1 MSEFLRQMA
10 AARVKSPPARWLYV
24 PYDQLTDQVG
34 PLADVLPAEC
44 GIVLV
49 ESTWK
54 AGRRPYH
61 QQKLALILAN
71 QRHFALEQ
79 AQRGVPL
86 RYEFTD
92 QPYAETLAQLAGK
105 LGVLQVMEPAERELR
120 HDLQSLVKAGQLQ
133 VLPHAGWLTTADDFA
148 TAFAKGPPYRMDA
161 FYRQVRRR
169 TGILMQRGKPVGGK
183 FSFDAENRQAW
194 SGQPPAPTPPS
205 FVPDAITQE
214 VGQLV
219 ATKFGDH
226 PGRLNLSQLPATRAD
241 AEAMWQWAIQHA
253 LPLFGPYEDAM
264 SVRSRSLFH
273 SRMSALVNIH
283 RVLPQRMIDDVLSLD
298 IPLASKEGFV
308 RQLLGW
314 REFVRHVHVQTDGF
328 RTVAPVNQAD
338 AAVPAYLSADHPLPP
353 AYWGVPSGL
362 HCLDTVVADVWEE
375 GYSHHITRLMVLS
388 NIATLLDISPREL
401 TDWFW
406 VAYTDAFDWVVEP
419 NVLGMGTYALGDLM
433 TTKPYISGAAY
444 INKMSDYC
452 GGCAFNPKTNC
463 PLTRLY
469 WAFLQRHRDELAS
482 NMRMKLPLSSS
493 AKRSHTDQSADAQ
506 VFEAINAQL
515 AAAKRLSPETLA
527 SV

>member
-1 MSEFLRQMA
+1 
-10 AARVKSPPARWLYV
+10 
-24 PYDQLTDQVG
+24 
-34 PLADVLPAEC
+34 
-44 GIVLV
+44 
-49 ESTWK
+49 
-54 AGRRPYH
+54 
-61 QQKLALILAN
+61 
-71 QRHFALEQ
+71 
-79 AQRGVPL
+79 
-86 RYEFTD
+86 
-92 QPYAETLAQLAGK
+92 
-105 LGVLQVMEPAERELR
+105 
-120 HDLQSLVKAGQLQ
+120 
-133 VLPHAGWLTTADDFA
+133 
-148 TAFAKGPPYRMDA
+148 
-161 FYRQVRRR
+161 
-169 TGILMQRGKPVGGK
+169 
-183 FSFDAENRQAW
+183 
-194 SGQPPAPTPPS
+194 
-205 FVPDAITQE
+205 

>member
-10 AARVKSPPARWLYV
+10 RLRRKSAPQRWLYV
-24 PYDQLTDQVG
+24 PYDQLTDQTG
-34 PLADVLPAEC
+34 PLAASLPADF
-44 GIVLV
+44 GIVLI

-54 AGRRPYH
+54 AKRRPYH

-79 AQRGVPL
+79 AQRGVPV

-92 QPYAETLAQLAGK
+92 QPYAAVLAQLADQ
-105 LGVLQVMEPAERELR
+105 LGMLQVMEPAERELR
-120 HDLQSLVKAGQLQ
+120 HSLAPRVQAGELQM
-133 VLPHAGWLTTADDFA
+133 LPHTGWLTTADDFA
-148 TAFAKGPPYRMDA
+148 AAFAKGPPYRMDA

-169 TGILMQRGKPVGGK
+169 TGILMQAGKPVGGK

-194 SGQPPAPTPPS
+194 SGQPPAPTPPT

-214 VGQLV
+214 VAELISRH
-219 ATKFGDH
+219 FGDR
-226 PGRLNLSQLPATRAD
+226 PGRLNLSQLPATRDD
-241 AEAMWQWAIQHA
+241 AETLWQWALQQA
-253 LPLFGPYEDAM
+253 LPMFGPFEDAM
-264 SVRSRSLFH
+264 SVKSRSLFH
-273 SRMSALVNIH
+273 SRMSALINIH
-283 RVLPQRMIDDVLSLD
+283 RILPQRMIDDVLSLE

-328 RTVAPVNQAD
+328 RALAPVNQAD
-338 AAVPAYLSADHPLPP
+338 AAMPAYLSANHPLPP
-353 AYWGVPSGL
+353 AYWGATSGL
-362 HCLDTVVADVWEE
+362 HCLDTVVADVWDE

-433 TTKPYISGAAY
+433 TTKPYVSGASY

-469 WAFLQRHRDELAS
+469 WAFLQRHRDKLSS
-482 NMRMKLPLSSS
+482 NMRMKLPLSSAS
-493 AKRSHTDQSADAQ
+493 KRSRAEQSADAQ
-506 VFEAINAQL
+506 VFEAVNAQL
-515 AAAKRLSPETLA
+515 AAAKTLSPEALA
-527 SV
+527 TA